1 MDQTA
6 ADAYGFQSYSPAYPG
21 GLVVAPQ
28 TTVGESGAN
37 DPVPSISLPR
47 LPFGHQNPMFWLL
60 IILLIVSG
68 YVAGGFD
75 VAIKKIGKAGVKIG

>member
-28 TTVGESGAN
+28 TTTGDTGG

-47 LPFGHQNPMFWLL
+47 LPLGHQNPLFWVLLILL
-60 IILLIVSG
+60 IITG

-75 VAIKKIGKAGVKIG
+75 VAIKKIGKVGVHVG